1 MAYSEMTTVWGS
13 YVPTGTGQNWC
24 VGVRVYEET
33 SWRTSTRCYLRVQ
46 CVAWSS
52 GAMDVHANGHV
63 TATND
68 SDGWWEGTFS
78 NSAGSEFTFY
88 QWDTWYGR
96 DTSARSVSFGATF
109 NVTGGFGNGSSS
121 ATATVSLPAKPS
133 WKVTYSANGGSGAP
147 SSQTKWAGD
156 TLTLSKTVP
165 TRANHEFLGWAT
177 SSSGAAAYQPGG
189 SYVTDAAL
197 ALYAVWRLTYSP
209 PAATLAAM
217 RVASASA
224 TAESP
229 MGGYVRASL
238 AWSVDASANASNAA
252 KSVTCRHR
260 VAGGSWASVTPSGA
274 TTGKSGT
281 AVAVFP
287 AATTSPH
294 EVELTVTD
302 ALGGSATRSATVGSA
317 AIPLDVANQGRG
329 VGILAAAP
337 SEGLRVASAS
347 ATAESPMGGYVRAS
361 LAWSVDA
368 SANASNA
375 AKSVTCRHR
384 VAGGSWASVTPSG
397 ATTGKSGTAVA
408 VFPAATTSPH
418 EVELTVTDA
427 LGGSATRSATVGS
440 AAIPLDVAN
449 QGRGVGILAA
459 APSEGLRLGGLTL
472 TGVASSPV
480 ASRPFSGLLRL
491 LDLAALTQGWTYLW
505 RSSSSAGDYVRWRM
519 LMGVVYLEVC
529 HVPGVGAGGWK
540 CGTLP
545 ASARLP
551 YNLYL
556 PMTCWHDDH
565 TAMAWVGGS
574 DGTDAGE
581 VWLYNNG
588 SNYMYGM
595 ASWPVYAD

>member
-177 SSSGAAAYQPGG
+177 SASGAAAYQPGG
-189 SYVTDAAL
+189 SYVADAAL
-197 ALYAVWRLTYSP
+197 ALYAVWRQTYSP

-217 RVASASA
+217 RVESASA

-229 MGGYVRASL
+229 TGGYVRASL

-260 VAGGSWASVTPSGA
+260 VAGGSWESVTPSGA

-281 AVAVFP
+281 AVAAFP

-294 EVELTVTD
+294 EVEFTVTD
-302 ALGGSATRSATVGSA
+302 ALGGSAIRSATVGSA

-329 VGILAAAP
+329 VG
-337 SEGLRVASAS
+337 V
-347 ATAESPMGGYVRAS
+347 
-361 LAWSVDA
+361 
-368 SANASNA
+368 
-375 AKSVTCRHR
+375 
-384 VAGGSWASVTPSG
+384 
-397 ATTGKSGTAVA
+397 
-408 VFPAATTSPH
+408 
-418 EVELTVTDA
+418 
-427 LGGSATRSATVGS
+427 
-440 AAIPLDVAN
+440 
-449 QGRGVGILAA
+449 LAA

-472 TGVASSPV
+472 TGVASSSV

-505 RSSSSAGDYVRWRM
+505 QSSSGAGDYVRWRM

-529 HVPGVGAGGWK
+529 HVLGVGASGWK

-551 YNLYL
+551 YDLYH
-556 PMTCWHDDH
+556 PMTCWRDDH

-574 DGTDAGE
+574 NGTNPGE

-588 SNYMYGM
+588 SNHMYGM

>member
-1 MAYSEMTTVWGS
+1 MAYSEITTVWGS
-13 YVPTGTGQNWC
+13 YVPTGTGQKWC

-68 SDGWWEGTFS
+68 NDGWWEGTFS

-133 WKVTYSANGGSGAP
+133 WNVTYSANGGSGAP

-189 SYVTDAAL
+189 SYVADAAL
-197 ALYAVWRLTYSP
+197 ALYAVWRQTYSP

-217 RVASASA
+217 RVASDSA
-224 TAESP
+224 TEESP
-229 MGGYVRASL
+229 MGDYVRASL
-238 AWSVDASANASNAA
+238 AWSVDASTNSSNAA

-281 AVAVFP
+281 AVAAFP

-294 EVELTVTD
+294 EVEFTVTD

-329 VGILAAAP
+329 VG
-337 SEGLRVASAS
+337 V
-347 ATAESPMGGYVRAS
+347 
-361 LAWSVDA
+361 
-368 SANASNA
+368 
-375 AKSVTCRHR
+375 
-384 VAGGSWASVTPSG
+384 
-397 ATTGKSGTAVA
+397 
-408 VFPAATTSPH
+408 
-418 EVELTVTDA
+418 
-427 LGGSATRSATVGS
+427 
-440 AAIPLDVAN
+440 
-449 QGRGVGILAA
+449 LAA

-472 TGVASSPV
+472 TGVASSSV

-505 RSSSSAGDYVRWRM
+505 QSSSSAGDYVRWRM

-551 YNLYL
+551 YDLYH
-556 PMTCWHDDH
+556 PMTCWRDDH

-574 DGTDAGE
+574 NGTDPGE

-588 SNYMYGM
+588 RDHMYGM

>member
-121 ATATVSLPAKPS
+121 ATATASLPAKPS
-133 WKVTYSANGGSGAP
+133 WTVSYDANGGSGAP
-147 SSQTKWAGD
+147 SPQTKWAGD

-165 TRANHEFLGWAT
+165 SRANHEFLGWAT
-177 SSSGAAAYQPGG
+177 SASGAVSYQPGG
-189 SYVTDAAL
+189 SYATDAAL
-197 ALYAVWRLTYSP
+197 ALYAVWRQTYSP

-229 MGGYVRASL
+229 TGGYVRASL
-238 AWSVDASANASNAA
+238 AWSVDASTNASNAA

-281 AVAVFP
+281 AVAAFP

-302 ALGGSATRSATVGSA
+302 ALGGSTTRSATVGAA
-317 AIPLDVANQGRG
+317 AIP
-329 VGILAAAP
+329 I
-337 SEGLRVASAS
+337 
-347 ATAESPMGGYVRAS
+347 
-361 LAWSVDA
+361 
-368 SANASNA
+368 
-375 AKSVTCRHR
+375 
-384 VAGGSWASVTPSG
+384 
-397 ATTGKSGTAVA
+397 
-408 VFPAATTSPH
+408 
-418 EVELTVTDA
+418 
-427 LGGSATRSATVGS
+427 
-440 AAIPLDVAN
+440 DVAN

-472 TGVASSPV
+472 SGVASSAV

-505 RSSSSAGDYVRWRM
+505 QSSSSAEDYVRWRM

-529 HVPGVGAGGWK
+529 RVPGVGAGGWR

-551 YNLYL
+551 YDLYH
-556 PMTCWHDDH
+556 PMTCWRDDH

-574 DGTDAGE
+574 NGANPGE

-588 SNYMYGM
+588 SNRMYGM
-595 ASWPVYAD
+595 ASWPVYSA

>member
-133 WKVTYSANGGSGAP
+133 WTVSYDANGGSGAP
-147 SSQTKWAGD
+147 SPQTKWAGD

-165 TRANHEFLGWAT
+165 TRANYGFLGWAT
-177 SSSGAAAYQPGG
+177 SSGGAASYQPGDT
-189 SYVTDAAL
+189 YATDAAL
-197 ALYAVWRLTYSP
+197 ALYAVWRLLYTA
-209 PAATLAAM
+209 PALSLSVQ
-217 RVASASA
+217 RVASATA
-224 TAESP
+224 TDEDPS
-229 MGGYVRASL
+229 GEFCLASWT
-238 AWSVDASANASNAA
+238 WSVDATTDPSNKPRA
-252 KSVTCRHR
+252 VTCRHR
-260 VAGGSWASVTPSGA
+260 AVGGAWADAAVSGA
-274 TTGKSGT
+274 TSGT
-281 AVAVFP
+281 SGGCTASF
-287 AATTSPH
+287 AASATSPH
-294 EVELTVTD
+294 EVEVTVTD
-302 ALGGSATRSATVGSA
+302 AKGGSTTRSARVGTC
-317 AIPLDVANQGRG
+317 AIPLDVANAGRG

-337 SEGLRVASAS
+337 SEGV
-347 ATAESPMGGYVRAS
+347 S
-361 LAWSVDA
+361 L
-368 SANASNA
+368 
-375 AKSVTCRHR
+375 
-384 VAGGSWASVTPSG
+384 GP
-397 ATTGKSGTAVA
+397 
-408 VFPAATTSPH
+408 
-418 EVELTVTDA
+418 
-427 LGGSATRSATVGS
+427 
-440 AAIPLDVAN
+440 
-449 QGRGVGILAA
+449 
-459 APSEGLRLGGLTL
+459 LTL
-472 TGVASSPV
+472 TGMSSGDTESHAV
-480 ASRPFSGLLRL
+480 SALSRLLRL
-491 LDLAALTQGWTYLW
+491 SELTTDWTYLW
-505 RSSSSAGDYVRWRM
+505 QSSSSAGDYVRWRM

-529 HVPGVGAGGWK
+529 HITGVGAGGWK

-545 ASARLP
+545 ASARMP
-551 YNLYL
+551 YDLYHA
-556 PMTCWHDDH
+556 MSSYHDDH

-574 DGTDAGE
+574 NGTNPGE

-588 SNYMYGM
+588 SNHMYGM
-595 ASWPVYAD
+595 ASWPVYAA

>member
-177 SSSGAAAYQPGG
+177 SASGAVAYQPGG
-189 SYVTDAAL
+189 SYVADAAL
-197 ALYAVWRLTYSP
+197 ALYAVWRQTYSP

-260 VAGGSWASVTPSGA
+260 AAGGSWSSVTPSGA

-281 AVAVFP
+281 AVAAFP

-294 EVELTVTD
+294 EVEFTVTD
-302 ALGGSATRSATVGSA
+302 SLGGSATRSATVGSA

-329 VGILAAAP
+329 VG
-337 SEGLRVASAS
+337 V
-347 ATAESPMGGYVRAS
+347 
-361 LAWSVDA
+361 
-368 SANASNA
+368 
-375 AKSVTCRHR
+375 
-384 VAGGSWASVTPSG
+384 
-397 ATTGKSGTAVA
+397 
-408 VFPAATTSPH
+408 
-418 EVELTVTDA
+418 
-427 LGGSATRSATVGS
+427 
-440 AAIPLDVAN
+440 
-449 QGRGVGILAA
+449 LAA

-472 TGVASSPV
+472 TGVASSSV

-505 RSSSSAGDYVRWRM
+505 QSSSNAGDYVRWRM

-529 HVPGVGAGGWK
+529 HVPGVGASGWK

-545 ASARLP
+545 ASARLQHD
-551 YNLYL
+551 LYL
-556 PMTCWHDDH
+556 PMASYHDDH

-574 DGTDAGE
+574 NGTNPGE

-588 SNYMYGM
+588 SNHMYGM
-595 ASWPVYAD
+595 ASWPVYAA

>member
-165 TRANHEFLGWAT
+165 SRANHEFLGWAT
-177 SSSGAAAYQPGG
+177 SASGAAAYQPGG
-189 SYVTDAAL
+189 SYATDAAL
-197 ALYAVWRLTYSP
+197 ALYAVWRLLYSP
-209 PAATLAAM
+209 PS
-217 RVASASA
+217 VALSAFRTA
-224 TAESP
+224 TAQATSESP
-229 MGGYVRASL
+229 AGGYVRASWS
-238 AWSVDASANASNAA
+238 WSVDRTTSASNAA

-260 VAGGSWASVTPSGA
+260 EAGGAWSAATVTGG
-274 TTGKSGT
+274 TTGASGT
-281 AVAVFP
+281 CY
-287 AATTSPH
+287 AAFAASTTAAH
-294 EVELTVTD
+294 EVEVTVTD
-302 ALGGSATRSATVGSA
+302 SLGGSTTRSAVVPTA
-317 AIPLDVANQGRG
+317 AIPIDVANRGLG
-329 VGILAAAP
+329 VGILSAAP
-337 SEGLRVASAS
+337 
-347 ATAESPMGGYVRAS
+347 T
-361 LAWSVDA
+361 
-368 SANASNA
+368 
-375 AKSVTCRHR
+375 
-384 VAGGSWASVTPSG
+384 
-397 ATTGKSGTAVA
+397 
-408 VFPAATTSPH
+408 
-418 EVELTVTDA
+418 
-427 LGGSATRSATVGS
+427 
-440 AAIPLDVAN
+440 
-449 QGRGVGILAA
+449 
-459 APSEGLRLGGLTL
+459 EGLRLGGLTL
-472 TGVASSPV
+472 TGVASSAV
-480 ASRPFSGLLRL
+480 ASRPLSGLLRL

-505 RSSSSAGDYVRWRM
+505 KSPSSAGDYVRWRM

-529 HVPGVGAGGWK
+529 HVPGVGASGWK

-545 ASARLP
+545 ASARMP
-551 YNLYL
+551 CDLYH

-574 DGTDAGE
+574 NGTNPGE

-588 SNYMYGM
+588 SNHMYGM
-595 ASWPVYAD
+595 ASWPVYSA

>member
-156 TLTLSKTVP
+156 TLTLSKTAP

-177 SSSGAAAYQPGG
+177 SASGAASYQPGG
-189 SYVTDAAL
+189 SYVADAPL
-197 ALYAVWRLTYSP
+197 ALYAVWRQTYSP

-229 MGGYVRASL
+229 TGGYVRASL
-238 AWSVDASANASNAA
+238 AWSVDASTNASNAA

-281 AVAVFP
+281 AVAAFP

-302 ALGGSATRSATVGSA
+302 ALGGSTTRSATVGAA
-317 AIPLDVANQGRG
+317 AIPIDVANQGRG

-337 SEGLRVASAS
+337 SEGL
-347 ATAESPMGGYVRAS
+347 
-361 LAWSVDA
+361 SV
-368 SANASNA
+368 
-375 AKSVTCRHR
+375 
-384 VAGGSWASVTPSG
+384 
-397 ATTGKSGTAVA
+397 GT
-408 VFPAATTSPH
+408 
-418 EVELTVTDA
+418 
-427 LGGSATRSATVGS
+427 
-440 AAIPLDVAN
+440 
-449 QGRGVGILAA
+449 
-459 APSEGLRLGGLTL
+459 LTL
-472 TGVASSPV
+472 TGATSPAAASHPL
-480 ASRPFSGLLRL
+480 SRLVSLLT
-491 LDLAALTQGWTYLW
+491 LAATTTAWAYLW
-505 RSSSSAGDYVRWRM
+505 GSAVSDRFVRWRV
-519 LMGVVYLEVC
+519 LMGVC
-529 HVPGVGAGGWK
+529 HLQAYRVNGITSSGWQAGV
-540 CGTLP
+540 LP
-545 ASARLP
+545 AAARP
-551 YNLYL
+551 
-556 PMTCWHDDH
+556 DH
-565 TAMAWVGGS
+565 SMWQPATPRHENNTAQMWVGGS
-574 DGTDAGE
+574 KESGAEGQ
-581 VWLYNNG
+581 VWLYSNG
-588 SNYMYGM
+588 SDDVYGIM
-595 ASWPVYAD
+595 SWPIG

>member
-13 YVPTGTGQNWC
+13 YVPTGTGQKWC

-165 TRANHEFLGWAT
+165 SRANHEFLGWAT
-177 SSSGAAAYQPGG
+177 SASGAASYQPGG
-189 SYVTDAAL
+189 SYVADADL

-238 AWSVDASANASNAA
+238 AWSVDASTNASNAA

-260 VAGGSWASVTPSGA
+260 AAGGSWASVTPSGA

-281 AVAVFP
+281 AVAAFP

-329 VGILAAAP
+329 VG
-337 SEGLRVASAS
+337 V
-347 ATAESPMGGYVRAS
+347 
-361 LAWSVDA
+361 
-368 SANASNA
+368 
-375 AKSVTCRHR
+375 
-384 VAGGSWASVTPSG
+384 
-397 ATTGKSGTAVA
+397 
-408 VFPAATTSPH
+408 
-418 EVELTVTDA
+418 
-427 LGGSATRSATVGS
+427 
-440 AAIPLDVAN
+440 
-449 QGRGVGILAA
+449 LAA

-480 ASRPFSGLLRL
+480 AICPFSGLLRL
-491 LDLAALTQGWTYLW
+491 LDLAALHQGWTYLW
-505 RSSSSAGDYVRWRM
+505 KSSSSAGDYVRWRM

-529 HVPGVGAGGWK
+529 HVPGVGASGWR

-551 YNLYL
+551 YDLYH
-556 PMTCWHDDH
+556 PMASYHDDH
-565 TAMAWVGGS
+565 TATAWVGGS
-574 DGTDAGE
+574 NGTNPGE

-588 SNYMYGM
+588 SNHMYGM
-595 ASWPVYAD
+595 ASWPVYAA

>member
-13 YVPTGTGQNWC
+13 YVPTGTGQRWC

-156 TLTLSKTVP
+156 TLTLSKTAP

-177 SSSGAAAYQPGG
+177 SASGAASYQPGG
-189 SYVTDAAL
+189 SYATDAAL
-197 ALYAVWRLTYSP
+197 ALYAVWRQTYSP

-229 MGGYVRASL
+229 TGGYVRASL
-238 AWSVDASANASNAA
+238 AWSVDASTNASNAA

-260 VAGGSWASVTPSGA
+260 VAGGSWASAAPSGT

-281 AVAVFP
+281 AVAAFP
-287 AATTSPH
+287 ADTSSPH

-302 ALGGSATRSATVGSA
+302 ALGGSATRSATVGAA
-317 AIPLDVANQGRG
+317 AIP
-329 VGILAAAP
+329 I
-337 SEGLRVASAS
+337 
-347 ATAESPMGGYVRAS
+347 
-361 LAWSVDA
+361 
-368 SANASNA
+368 
-375 AKSVTCRHR
+375 
-384 VAGGSWASVTPSG
+384 
-397 ATTGKSGTAVA
+397 
-408 VFPAATTSPH
+408 
-418 EVELTVTDA
+418 
-427 LGGSATRSATVGS
+427 
-440 AAIPLDVAN
+440 DVAN

-472 TGVASSPV
+472 TGVASSAV
-480 ASRPFSGLLRL
+480 ASRPLSGLLRL

-505 RSSSSAGDYVRWRM
+505 KSSSSAGDYVRWRM

-529 HVPGVGAGGWK
+529 HVPGVGSGGWR

-551 YNLYL
+551 HDLYH
-556 PMTCWHDDH
+556 PMACWHDDH
-565 TAMAWVGGS
+565 AAMAWVGGS
-574 DGTDAGE
+574 NGTNPGE

-588 SNYMYGM
+588 SNHMYGM
-595 ASWPVYAD
+595 ASWPVYNS

>member
-96 DTSARSVSFGATF
+96 DTSARQVSFGATF

-133 WKVTYSANGGSGAP
+133 WTVSYDANGGSGAP
-147 SSQTKWAGD
+147 SPQTKWAGD

-165 TRANHEFLGWAT
+165 TMANYGFLGWAT
-177 SSSGAAAYQPGG
+177 SSGGAASYQPGDT
-189 SYVTDAAL
+189 YATDAAL
-197 ALYAVWRLTYSP
+197 ALYAVWRLLYTA
-209 PAATLAAM
+209 PALSLSVQ
-217 RVASASA
+217 RVASATA
-224 TAESP
+224 TDEDPS
-229 MGGYVRASL
+229 GEFCLASWT
-238 AWSVDASANASNAA
+238 WSVDVTTDPSNKARA
-252 KSVTCRHR
+252 VTCRHR
-260 VAGGSWASVTPSGA
+260 AVGGAWADAAVSGA
-274 TTGKSGT
+274 ASGT
-281 AVAVFP
+281 SGGCTASF
-287 AATTSPH
+287 AASATSPH
-294 EVELTVTD
+294 EVEVTVTD
-302 ALGGSATRSATVGSA
+302 AKGGSTTRSARVGTC
-317 AIPLDVANQGRG
+317 AIPLDVANAGRG

-337 SEGLRVASAS
+337 SEGV
-347 ATAESPMGGYVRAS
+347 S
-361 LAWSVDA
+361 L
-368 SANASNA
+368 
-375 AKSVTCRHR
+375 
-384 VAGGSWASVTPSG
+384 GP
-397 ATTGKSGTAVA
+397 
-408 VFPAATTSPH
+408 
-418 EVELTVTDA
+418 
-427 LGGSATRSATVGS
+427 
-440 AAIPLDVAN
+440 
-449 QGRGVGILAA
+449 
-459 APSEGLRLGGLTL
+459 LTL
-472 TGVASSPV
+472 TGMSSGDTESHAV
-480 ASRPFSGLLRL
+480 SALSRLLRL
-491 LDLAALTQGWTYLW
+491 SELTTDWAYLW
-505 RSSSSAGDYVRWRM
+505 QSSSSAGDYVRWRM

-551 YNLYL
+551 YDLYH
-556 PMTCWHDDH
+556 PMACWHDDH

-574 DGTDAGE
+574 NGTNPGE

-588 SNYMYGM
+588 SDHMYGM
-595 ASWPVYAD
+595 ASWPVYAA

>member
-1 MAYSEMTTVWGS
+1 MAYSEITTVWGS
-13 YVPTGTGQNWC
+13 YVPTGTGQKWC

-68 SDGWWEGTFS
+68 NDGWWEGTFS

-96 DTSARSVSFGATF
+96 DTYARSVSFGATF

-177 SSSGAAAYQPGG
+177 SASGAAAYQPGG
-189 SYVTDAAL
+189 SYVADAPL
-197 ALYAVWRLTYSP
+197 ALYAVWRQTYSP

-217 RVASASA
+217 RVESASA

-229 MGGYVRASL
+229 TGGYVRASL

-260 VAGGSWASVTPSGA
+260 VAGGSWESVTPSGA

-281 AVAVFP
+281 AVAAFP

-294 EVELTVTD
+294 EVEFTVTD

-329 VGILAAAP
+329 VG
-337 SEGLRVASAS
+337 V
-347 ATAESPMGGYVRAS
+347 
-361 LAWSVDA
+361 
-368 SANASNA
+368 
-375 AKSVTCRHR
+375 
-384 VAGGSWASVTPSG
+384 
-397 ATTGKSGTAVA
+397 
-408 VFPAATTSPH
+408 
-418 EVELTVTDA
+418 
-427 LGGSATRSATVGS
+427 
-440 AAIPLDVAN
+440 
-449 QGRGVGILAA
+449 LAA

-505 RSSSSAGDYVRWRM
+505 QSSSSAVDYVRWRM

-551 YNLYL
+551 YDLYH
-556 PMTCWHDDH
+556 PMTCWREDH

-574 DGTDAGE
+574 NSTNPGE

-588 SNYMYGM
+588 SDHMYGM

>member
-1 MAYSEMTTVWGS
+1 MAYSEMTTVWGN
-13 YVPTGTGQNWC
+13 YVSTGTGQRWC

-33 SWRTSTRCYLRVQ
+33 SWRTSTRCYLRIQ

-78 NSAGSEFTFY
+78 NSAGFEFTFY

-121 ATATVSLPAKPS
+121 ATATVTLPAKPS
-133 WKVTYSANGGSGAP
+133 WTVSYDANGGSGAP
-147 SSQTKWAGD
+147 SPQTKWAGD

-177 SSSGAAAYQPGG
+177 SASGAASYQPGG
-189 SYVTDAAL
+189 SYATDAPL
-197 ALYAVWRLTYSP
+197 ALHAVWRQIYSP
-209 PAATLAAM
+209 PSATLAAM

-238 AWSVDASANASNAA
+238 AWSVDASADSSNAA

-281 AVAVFP
+281 AVAAFP

-302 ALGGSATRSATVGSA
+302 ALGGSATRSATVGAA
-317 AIPLDVANQGRG
+317 AIPIDVANQGKG
-329 VGILAAAP
+329 VG
-337 SEGLRVASAS
+337 V
-347 ATAESPMGGYVRAS
+347 
-361 LAWSVDA
+361 
-368 SANASNA
+368 
-375 AKSVTCRHR
+375 
-384 VAGGSWASVTPSG
+384 
-397 ATTGKSGTAVA
+397 
-408 VFPAATTSPH
+408 
-418 EVELTVTDA
+418 
-427 LGGSATRSATVGS
+427 
-440 AAIPLDVAN
+440 
-449 QGRGVGILAA
+449 LAA

-472 TGVASSPV
+472 TGVASSAV

-505 RSSSSAGDYVRWRM
+505 KSPSSAGDYVRWRM

-529 HVPGVGAGGWK
+529 HVPEVGSGGWK

-545 ASARLP
+545 ASARAP
-551 YNLYL
+551 HDLYH
-556 PMTCWHDDH
+556 PMTCWCDDH

-574 DGTDAGE
+574 NGTNPGE

-588 SNYMYGM
+588 SNHMYGM
-595 ASWPVYAD
+595 ASWPVYAA

>member
-96 DTSARSVSFGATF
+96 DTSARQVSFGATF

-147 SSQTKWAGD
+147 PSQTKWAGD

-177 SSSGAAAYQPGG
+177 SASGAASYQPGD
-189 SYVTDAAL
+189 SYATDAPL
-197 ALYAVWRLTYSP
+197 ALHAVWRQTYSP

-238 AWSVDASANASNAA
+238 AWSVDASTNASNAA

-260 VAGGSWASVTPSGA
+260 VAGGTWASVTPSG
-274 TTGKSGT
+274 TTAGKSGT
-281 AVAVFP
+281 AVAAF
-287 AATTSPH
+287 AADASSPH

-302 ALGGSATRSATVGSA
+302 ALGGSTTRSATVGSA
-317 AIPLDVANQGRG
+317 AIPIDVANQGRG

-337 SEGLRVASAS
+337 SEGV
-347 ATAESPMGGYVRAS
+347 
-361 LAWSVDA
+361 
-368 SANASNA
+368 
-375 AKSVTCRHR
+375 
-384 VAGGSWASVTPSG
+384 
-397 ATTGKSGTAVA
+397 
-408 VFPAATTSPH
+408 
-418 EVELTVTDA
+418 
-427 LGGSATRSATVGS
+427 
-440 AAIPLDVAN
+440 
-449 QGRGVGILAA
+449 
-459 APSEGLRLGGLTL
+459 RLGGLTL
-472 TGVASSPV
+472 SGVASSAV
-480 ASRPFSGLLRL
+480 ASRPLSGLLRL

-505 RSSSSAGDYVRWRM
+505 KSPSSDGDYVRWRM
-519 LMGVVYLEVC
+519 LMGVVHLEVC
-529 HVPGVGAGGWK
+529 HVPNVGAGGWK

-551 YNLYL
+551 HDLYH

-574 DGTDAGE
+574 DGTNPGE

-588 SNYMYGM
+588 SNHMYGI
-595 ASWPVYAD
+595 ASWPVYNS

>member
-68 SDGWWEGTFS
+68 NDGWWEGTFS

-177 SSSGAAAYQPGG
+177 SASGAASYQPGG
-189 SYVTDAAL
+189 SYVADAAL
-197 ALYAVWRLTYSP
+197 ALYAVWRQTYSP

-217 RVASASA
+217 RVASASD
-224 TAESP
+224 TVESP

-260 VAGGSWASVTPSGA
+260 AAGGSWESVTPSGA

-281 AVAVFP
+281 AVAAFQ

-294 EVELTVTD
+294 EVEFTVTD
-302 ALGGSATRSATVGSA
+302 SLGGSATRSATVGSA

-329 VGILAAAP
+329 VG
-337 SEGLRVASAS
+337 V
-347 ATAESPMGGYVRAS
+347 
-361 LAWSVDA
+361 
-368 SANASNA
+368 
-375 AKSVTCRHR
+375 
-384 VAGGSWASVTPSG
+384 
-397 ATTGKSGTAVA
+397 
-408 VFPAATTSPH
+408 
-418 EVELTVTDA
+418 
-427 LGGSATRSATVGS
+427 
-440 AAIPLDVAN
+440 
-449 QGRGVGILAA
+449 LAA

-472 TGVASSPV
+472 TGVASSSV

-505 RSSSSAGDYVRWRM
+505 QSSSNAGDYVRWRM

-529 HVPGVGAGGWK
+529 HVPGVGADGWK

-545 ASARLP
+545 ASARLQHD
-551 YNLYL
+551 LYL
-556 PMTCWHDDH
+556 PMASYHYDH

-574 DGTDAGE
+574 NGTDAGD
-581 VWLYNNG
+581 VWLYNN
-588 SNYMYGM
+588 SSSYMYGM
-595 ASWPVYAD
+595 ASWPVYAA

>member
-121 ATATVSLPAKPS
+121 AAATVSLPAKPS

-177 SSSGAAAYQPGG
+177 SASGAASYQPGG

-197 ALYAVWRLTYSP
+197 ALYAVWRQTYSP

-238 AWSVDASANASNAA
+238 AWSVDASTNASNAA

-260 VAGGSWASVTPSGA
+260 VAGGSWASVTPSGT

-281 AVAVFP
+281 AVAAFP

-294 EVELTVTD
+294 EVEFTVTD
-302 ALGGSATRSATVGSA
+302 AMGGSTTRSATVGSA
-317 AIPLDVANQGRG
+317 AIPIDVANQGRG

-337 SEGLRVASAS
+337 SEGV
-347 ATAESPMGGYVRAS
+347 
-361 LAWSVDA
+361 
-368 SANASNA
+368 
-375 AKSVTCRHR
+375 
-384 VAGGSWASVTPSG
+384 
-397 ATTGKSGTAVA
+397 
-408 VFPAATTSPH
+408 
-418 EVELTVTDA
+418 
-427 LGGSATRSATVGS
+427 
-440 AAIPLDVAN
+440 
-449 QGRGVGILAA
+449 
-459 APSEGLRLGGLTL
+459 RLGGLTL
-472 TGVASSPV
+472 SGVASSAV

-505 RSSSSAGDYVRWRM
+505 KSPSSAGDYVRWRM
-519 LMGVVYLEVC
+519 LMGVVHLEVC
-529 HVPGVGAGGWK
+529 HVPGVGASGWK

-545 ASARLP
+545 ASARAP
-551 YNLYL
+551 YDLYHA
-556 PMTCWHDDH
+556 MSSYHDDH

-574 DGTDAGE
+574 NGTNPGE

-588 SNYMYGM
+588 SNHMYGM
-595 ASWPVYAD
+595 ASWPVYNS

>member
-147 SSQTKWAGD
+147 SPQTKWAGD

-165 TRANHEFLGWAT
+165 SRANHEFLGWAT
-177 SSSGAAAYQPGG
+177 SASGAASYQPGG
-189 SYVTDAAL
+189 SYVADAPL
-197 ALYAVWRLTYSP
+197 ALYAVWRQTYSP

-229 MGGYVRASL
+229 TGGYVRASL
-238 AWSVDASANASNAA
+238 AWSVDASTNASNAA

-281 AVAVFP
+281 AVAAFP

-302 ALGGSATRSATVGSA
+302 ALGGSTTRSATVGAA
-317 AIPLDVANQGRG
+317 AIPIDVANQGRG

-337 SEGLRVASAS
+337 
-347 ATAESPMGGYVRAS
+347 P
-361 LAWSVDA
+361 
-368 SANASNA
+368 
-375 AKSVTCRHR
+375 
-384 VAGGSWASVTPSG
+384 
-397 ATTGKSGTAVA
+397 
-408 VFPAATTSPH
+408 
-418 EVELTVTDA
+418 
-427 LGGSATRSATVGS
+427 
-440 AAIPLDVAN
+440 
-449 QGRGVGILAA
+449 
-459 APSEGLRLGGLTL
+459 EGLRLGGLTL
-472 TGVASSPV
+472 TGVASSAV
-480 ASRPFSGLLRL
+480 ASRPLSGLLRL

-505 RSSSSAGDYVRWRM
+505 KSSSSAGDYVRWRM

-529 HVPGVGAGGWK
+529 HVPGVGASGWR

-545 ASARLP
+545 ASARMP
-551 YNLYL
+551 CDLYHA
-556 PMTCWHDDH
+556 MSSYRDDH

-574 DGTDAGE
+574 NGTNPGE

-588 SNYMYGM
+588 SNHMYGM
-595 ASWPVYAD
+595 ASWPVYSA

>member
-1 MAYSEMTTVWGS
+1 MAYSEITTVWGS
-13 YVPTGTGQNWC
+13 YVPTGTGQKWC

-68 SDGWWEGTFS
+68 NDGWWEGTFS

-96 DTSARSVSFGATF
+96 DTYARSVSFGATF

-177 SSSGAAAYQPGG
+177 SASGAAAYQPGG
-189 SYVTDAAL
+189 SYVADAPL

-224 TAESP
+224 TEESP

-260 VAGGSWASVTPSGA
+260 VAGGSWESVTPSGA

-281 AVAVFP
+281 AVADFP

-294 EVELTVTD
+294 EVEFTVTD

-317 AIPLDVANQGRG
+317 AIPLDVANHGRG
-329 VGILAAAP
+329 VG
-337 SEGLRVASAS
+337 V
-347 ATAESPMGGYVRAS
+347 
-361 LAWSVDA
+361 
-368 SANASNA
+368 
-375 AKSVTCRHR
+375 
-384 VAGGSWASVTPSG
+384 
-397 ATTGKSGTAVA
+397 
-408 VFPAATTSPH
+408 
-418 EVELTVTDA
+418 
-427 LGGSATRSATVGS
+427 
-440 AAIPLDVAN
+440 
-449 QGRGVGILAA
+449 LAA

-472 TGVASSPV
+472 TGVASSSV

-505 RSSSSAGDYVRWRM
+505 QSSSNAGDYVRWRM

-551 YNLYL
+551 YDLYH
-556 PMTCWHDDH
+556 PMTCWREDH

-574 DGTDAGE
+574 NSTNPGE

-588 SNYMYGM
+588 SDHMYGM

>member
-13 YVPTGTGQNWC
+13 YVSTGTGQRWC

-33 SWRTSTRCYLRVQ
+33 SWRTSTRCYLRIQ

-177 SSSGAAAYQPGG
+177 SASGAASYQPGG
-189 SYVTDAAL
+189 SYATDAPL
-197 ALYAVWRLTYSP
+197 ALYAVWRQTYSP

-229 MGGYVRASL
+229 TGGYVRASL
-238 AWSVDASANASNAA
+238 AWSVDASTDASNAA
-252 KSVTCRHR
+252 RSVTCRHR

-281 AVAVFP
+281 AVAAFP
-287 AATTSPH
+287 ADTSSPH

-317 AIPLDVANQGRG
+317 AIPLDVANQGKG
-329 VGILAAAP
+329 VG
-337 SEGLRVASAS
+337 V
-347 ATAESPMGGYVRAS
+347 
-361 LAWSVDA
+361 
-368 SANASNA
+368 
-375 AKSVTCRHR
+375 
-384 VAGGSWASVTPSG
+384 
-397 ATTGKSGTAVA
+397 
-408 VFPAATTSPH
+408 
-418 EVELTVTDA
+418 
-427 LGGSATRSATVGS
+427 
-440 AAIPLDVAN
+440 
-449 QGRGVGILAA
+449 LAA

-472 TGVASSPV
+472 TGVASSAV

-505 RSSSSAGDYVRWRM
+505 KSSSSAGDYVRWRM

-529 HVPGVGAGGWK
+529 HVPEVGSGGWK

-545 ASARLP
+545 ASARAP
-551 YNLYL
+551 HDLYH
-556 PMTCWHDDH
+556 PMTCWRDDH

-574 DGTDAGE
+574 NGTNPGE

-588 SNYMYGM
+588 SNHMYGM
-595 ASWPVYAD
+595 ASWPVYAA